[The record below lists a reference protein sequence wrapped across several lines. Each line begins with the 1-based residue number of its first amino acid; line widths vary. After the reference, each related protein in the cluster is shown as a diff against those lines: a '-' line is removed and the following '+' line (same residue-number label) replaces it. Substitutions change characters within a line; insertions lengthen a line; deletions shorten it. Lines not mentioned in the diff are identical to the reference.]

1 MTIHK
6 LAAGS
11 GYEYLTRQVA
21 AADSTE
27 LGGMPLADYYE
38 AKGEAPGHWLG
49 SGLAGVGGIDPEQV
63 VTAEQMGH
71 LFGEGT
77 HPVTGAALGR
87 PQRKGGVAGFDL
99 TFSPVKSVST
109 LWAIAPPAIA
119 RAIGEAHEAAVADA
133 LAYVEREVL
142 FTREGTDGARQV
154 ETRGLVATAFRHRDT
169 RAGDPD
175 LHTHVAVANKV
186 QTLSGKWL
194 SVYGSVLFAHTV
206 AISETY
212 NTALEA
218 RLRERLGVRCA
229 ERAGSA
235 REKRSVRE
243 IVGVDPGL
251 CRFWSRRRLSI
262 VAEERDLADAFIREH
277 GRAPT
282 SKEERALAQQ
292 ANLATRDRKHDPVSV
307 AEQRTNWR
315 REATSVLGS
324 PDAVGQMMRDAVT
337 PGDAP
342 PTGALPRWRTQAW
355 VEEVAERVVAALE
368 EHRATWQSWH
378 LRAEAQR
385 QVRAKGEVPGEAL
398 TSVVESVEEV
408 ARSRMI
414 NLTPEPPD
422 QLEDGVTV
430 PALLRRRDGTSVYRH
445 AGSDHYT
452 SLRILQAEQRLVEAG
467 ALTSDF
473 RFTAEEVE
481 VSLRRAENRGGAR
494 LNEGQRAMV
503 RSMATSGNRLRV
515 ALAPAGSGKTT
526 AVRALARVWADHGYG
541 VVGLAPSAAAAAVL
555 REATGMPCETLAKL
569 DFDVT
574 TAPECRAPR
583 GFAGRIRAG
592 SLVVIDE
599 AAMADTSTLAR
610 VVDYCLDRGA
620 TVRLV
625 GDDQQLAAVGAGGVV
640 RDLVTGYGADRLEEV
655 VRFTDPAEAAAS
667 LDLRAGDPAALGF
680 YFDSD
685 RIHTGDTDTALAEV
699 FDQWSMAHAAGVDAL
714 MLAPTRDLVAD
725 LNARARAACLAQEL
739 SRQTSWRSSRV
750 RGRAEA
756 ALSDGNQA
764 SAGDVVIT
772 RRNNRRLGLSD
783 TDWVKN
789 GDRWT
794 IIKVR
799 AGGGL
804 KVVNQASGLS
814 VVLPPDYVAD
824 HVELGYASTVHTAQ
838 GLTAEAMYGIVT
850 GTETRQLL
858 YTMLTRGRTENHLHV
873 IIDPDTDICGTTRGA
888 PGAGT
893 AGDPVLPGILEQLS
907 VGPMLEEIV
916 ARDGAAVS
924 ATTARLRGASTSE
937 HLRDAVTRYT
947 DAVALAAQR
956 SYQGDW
962 EDALEAAGRGP
973 LPWLPAV
980 PADVAAHETWGPYL
994 SALGDLVTAQA
1005 TTFRAHPD
1013 DHVVDTEPPTWAKR
1027 YADVLDKDRGLYDEI
1042 RLWRAATGVPDD
1054 DRRLTGKPTNTS
1066 GAAAYQRGLRRRYE
1080 AALPHSVHTWAEK
1093 VATYAGGRD
1102 EHTLD
1107 LARFLDRLARGGHNA
1122 AAMLHRA
1129 ATTRPLPAKRASEA
1143 LGYRIQ
1149 QQLRPALFPPD
1160 LAHGPRGP
1168 EHEISPLSGLGHR
1181 DPYRNSPGIGR

>member
-27 LGGMPLADYYE
+27 LGSTPLADYYE
-38 AKGEAPGHWLG
+38 AKGEAPGRWLG
-49 SGLAGVGGIDPEQV
+49 SGLADLSGIEPGQV

-99 TFSPVKSVST
+99 TFSPVKSVSA
-109 LWAIAPPAIA
+109 LWAVAPPPVA
-119 RAIGEAHEAAVADA
+119 RAIEEAHEAAVADA

-154 ETRGLVATAFRHRDT
+154 ETRGLVAAAFRHRDT

-186 QTLSGKWL
+186 QTLGGKWL
-194 SVYGSVLFAHTV
+194 SIYGSVLFAHTV

-218 RLRERLGVRCA
+218 RLRERLGVRFT
-229 ERAGSA
+229 ERAGRA
-235 REKRSVRE
+235 REKRTVRE

-251 CRFWSRRRLSI
+251 CGFWSRRRLSI
-262 VAEERDLADAFIREH
+262 VDAERDLAETFVREH

-282 SKEERALAQQ
+282 AKEERALAQQ
-292 ANLATRDRKHDPVSV
+292 ANLATRDRKHDPVSE
-307 AEQRTNWR
+307 AEQRRIWR
-315 REATSVLGS
+315 REAAHVLGS
-324 PDAVGQMMRDAVT
+324 PDAVGQILRDAVA
-337 PGDAP
+337 PRVAP
-342 PTGALPRWRTQAW
+342 PTGASPGWHSQAW
-355 VEEVAERVVAALE
+355 VEEAAERVVLALE

-385 QVRAKGEVPGEAL
+385 QVRAGSEVPSHVL
-398 TSVVESVEEV
+398 PSVVASVEEV
-408 ARSRMI
+408 VRSRLI

-422 QLEDGVTV
+422 HLADGVPV
-430 PALLRRRDGTSVYRH
+430 PALLHRRDGTSVYRH
-445 AGSDHYT
+445 SGSDRYT
-452 SLRILQAEQRLVEAG
+452 SLRILEAEQRLVEAG

-473 RFTAEEVE
+473 RFTHEEVE
-481 VSLRRAENRGGAR
+481 VSLRRAEIGGGLR
-494 LNEGQRAMV
+494 LNAGQRALV
-503 RSMATSGNRLRV
+503 RSMATSGHRLRV

-526 AVRALARVWADHGYG
+526 AVRALARVWADHGYPA
-541 VVGLAPSAAAAAVL
+541 VGLAPSAAAAAVL

-569 DFDVT
+569 DYNVT
-574 TAPECRAPR
+574 TALPGRDPG

-599 AAMADTSTLAR
+599 AGMADTPALAR
-610 VVDYCLDRGA
+610 VVGHCLDRGA

-625 GDDQQLAAVGAGGVV
+625 GDDQQLAAVGAGGVL
-640 RDLVTGYGADRLEEV
+640 RDIVTQYGADRLEEV

-680 YFDSD
+680 YFDSE
-685 RIHTGDTDTALAEV
+685 RIHTGDTETALAEV
-699 FDQWSMAHAAGVDAL
+699 FDQWARAHAAEVDAL

-725 LNARARAACLAQEL
+725 LNARARAARLAEAS
-739 SRQTSWRSSRV
+739 SRQSRGH
-750 RGRAEA
+750 RGAEV
-756 ALSDGNQA
+756 ALADGNQA
-764 SAGDVVIT
+764 SVGDVVIT
-772 RRNNRRLGLSD
+772 RRNNRRLGLSG

-794 IIKVR
+794 ITKVR
-799 AGGGL
+799 RDGGL

-824 HVELGYASTVHTAQ
+824 HLELGYASTVHTAQ
-838 GLTAEAMYGIVT
+838 GLTAEAMYGIIT

-873 IIDPDTDICGTTRGA
+873 IIDPDNDTCGPDRGA

-893 AGDPVLPGILEQLS
+893 TSDPVLPGILEQLS
-907 VGPMLEEIV
+907 VGPVLEEII

-924 ATTARLRGASTSE
+924 ATTVRLRGASTSE

-947 DAVALAAQR
+947 DAVTLATQHT
-956 SYQGDW
+956 YQGSW
-962 EDALEAAGRGP
+962 EDALEAAGQGP

-980 PADVAAHETWGPYL
+980 PADVTTHETWGPYL

-1005 TTFRAHPD
+1005 TTFRSNTDDQAH
-1013 DHVVDTEPPTWAKR
+1013 DTEPPTWAKR
-1027 YADVLDKDRGLYDEI
+1027 HADVLDKDRGLYDEI

-1054 DRRLTGKPTNTS
+1054 DHRLTGKPTNTP
-1066 GAAAYQRGLRRRYE
+1066 GAAAYQRSLQRRYE
-1080 AALPHSVHTWAEK
+1080 AALPDSVQAWAEK

-1107 LARFLDRLARGGHNA
+1107 LARFLDRLDHDGHNA

-1129 ATTRPLPAKRASEA
+1129 AAIRPLPAKRASEA

-1149 QQLRPALFPPD
+1149 QQLRPALYPPD
-1160 LAHGPRGP
+1160 PASGLRRP
-1168 EHEISPLSGLGHR
+1168 EHEISPTSGPGHR
-1181 DPYRNSPGIGR
+1181 DPYRNNPGIGM